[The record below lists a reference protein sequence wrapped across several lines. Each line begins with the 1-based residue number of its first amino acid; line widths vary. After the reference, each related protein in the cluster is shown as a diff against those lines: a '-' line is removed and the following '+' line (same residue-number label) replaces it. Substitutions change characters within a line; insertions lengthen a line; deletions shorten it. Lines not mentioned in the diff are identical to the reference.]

1 MNESSIFVD
10 QGGFNKIQFFGLV
23 MLRNNA
29 FFTGPSRSSE
39 RFVTDIKSHCLRA
52 LSTDTAGELNIL
64 GHDGDTL
71 GVDRAQVGILKETHE
86 VSLSGLLEGKDG
98 RSLEAKVGLEVLSN
112 LTDQTLKGKL
122 ADQQVGRLLVPTNL
136 TKSDGSRP
144 VPVGLLDTSGGR
156 GGLAGSLGGKLLTRG
171 LSSGGFTGGL
181 LGTSHFEC

>member
-1 MNESSIFVD
+1 MCQLENVC
-10 QGGFNKIQFFGLV
+10 
-23 MLRNNA
+23 
-29 FFTGPSRSSE
+29 
-39 RFVTDIKSHCLRA
+39 CLRA
-52 LSTDTAGELNIL
+52 LATDTAGKLNIL

-71 GVDRAQVGILKETHE
+71 GMDGAQVGILKEANK

-98 RSLEAKVGLEVLSN
+98 RSLEAEIRLEVLGN
-112 LTDQTLKGKL
+112 LTDKTLEWEL

-171 LSSGGFTGGL
+171 LSSGGLTGGL
-181 LGTSHFEC
+181 LGTSHFECFGCYCKLFVSER